1 MTRAMILLLDCSLT
15 FANFQEKC
23 KIDKILP
30 LRSSDQRCSVRKG
43 ALRNF
48 KKLTGKQLWQSLFLI
63 KLQVFLQLY
72 LKKRLR
78 HRCFSVNF
86 AKFLRIPFLQNVWV
100 TASQQWIMLE
110 TLFFSH
116 FNAGHNINENKTEKL
131 FN

>member
-86 AKFLRIPFLQNVWV
+86 AKFLRIPFLQN
-100 TASQQWIMLE
+100 TSGRLLLE
-110 TLFFSH
+110 IKIQRPSFGMIANFAHGVL
-116 FNAGHNINENKTEKL
+116 K
-131 FN
+131 